1 MTGQSDEQPDGRL
14 DERLVA
20 TLCRDGRADL
30 RLVAESVDAVP
41 TRVQK
46 RLRALEEGGVVEGYT
61 ARVDYGALGYRT
73 AVVRLRVEL
82 PAVGAVTERLREN
95 PAFVTVYETSGPF
108 TVFAV
113 GKFES
118 EEAIAACLRELHADP
133 AIDGIEVSEV
143 ASVRREGG
151 SPLPDR

>member
-1 MTGQSDEQPDGRL
+1 MTEQLDGQL

-20 TLCRDGRADL
+20 ALCRDGRADL
-30 RLVAESVDAVP
+30 RPIAESVDAVP

-61 ARVDYGALGYRT
+61 ARVDYEALGYRT
-73 AVVRLRVEL
+73 AVLRLRVEL
-82 PAVGAVTERLREN
+82 SAVERVTERLREAD
-95 PAFVTVYETSGPF
+95 AFVTVYETSGPF

-118 EEAIAACLRELHADP
+118 EEAVAARLRELHADP
-133 AIDGIEVSEV
+133 DVEAVDCDLVSTV
-143 ASVRREGG
+143 TEGTT
-151 SPLPDR
+151 PLPGT

>member
-1 MTGQSDEQPDGRL
+1 MTEQLDGQL

-20 TLCRDGRADL
+20 ALCRDGRADL
-30 RLVAESVDAVP
+30 RPIAESVDAVP

-61 ARVDYGALGYRT
+61 ARVDYEALGYRT
-73 AVVRLRVEL
+73 AVLRLRVEL
-82 PAVGAVTERLREN
+82 SAVERVTERLREAD
-95 PAFVTVYETSGPF
+95 AFVTVYETSGPF

-118 EEAIAACLRELHADP
+118 EEAVAARLRELHADP
-133 AIDGIEVSEV
+133 DVEAVDCDLVSTV
-143 ASVRREGG
+143 TEGTT
-151 SPLPDR
+151 PLSGT